1 MSYNT
6 YNKEQLLYLQSVLDH
21 EQWEHFNTLGNNG
34 YMSSNND
41 DVLAQD
47 IIKLC
52 KSHDAYN
59 ICKGWGEST
68 VYTRMSFI
76 FQGKHQFICLDNIVK
91 IDMNNQIGKMSIMV
105 DKVLYTNVFN
115 QLTLLLNSS
124 DNVNIAGWEE
134 TKFTNFLTQ
143 LNNLKQSLF
152 INEKLIHDKLFI
164 NEYTTDRQELI
175 RVNQL

>member
-1 MSYNT
+1 
-6 YNKEQLLYLQSVLDH
+6 
-21 EQWEHFNTLGNNG
+21 
-34 YMSSNND
+34 
-41 DVLAQD
+41 
-47 IIKLC
+47 
-52 KSHDAYN
+52 
-59 ICKGWGEST
+59 
-68 VYTRMSFI
+68 
-76 FQGKHQFICLDNIVK
+76 
-91 IDMNNQIGKMSIMV
+91 MV